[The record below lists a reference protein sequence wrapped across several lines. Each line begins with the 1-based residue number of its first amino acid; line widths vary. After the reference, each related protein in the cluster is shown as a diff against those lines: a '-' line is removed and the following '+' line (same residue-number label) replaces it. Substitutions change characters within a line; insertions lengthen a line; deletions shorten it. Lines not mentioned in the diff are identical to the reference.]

1 MSNIKSDSQ
10 NKVGRSFTYRKKLK
24 KYENYFLYKG
34 RVEQRID
41 LLQKKID
48 NDNKK
53 IKDINLN
60 IKNDNILYK
69 KYERELLSLE
79 RSMNEMFSL
88 YGIKR
93 SDYQIMNYSDNSD
106 DSNELFSKICE
117 KYNSMEKIKM
127 YMHNLELTIKDS
139 FNNREKLNKHT
150 QKLKKRISLLEYYLH
165 YLYSVYDYMKLY
177 TKSNNTKKKV
187 RK

>member
-1 MSNIKSDSQ
+1 MSNIKSDSK
-10 NKVGRSFTYRKKLK
+10 NKAGHSFTYRKKLK
-24 KYENYFLYKG
+24 KYENYFLYKE
-34 RVEQRID
+34 RVEHRID
-41 LLQKKID
+41 LLQEKID

-93 SDYQIMNYSDNSD
+93 SDYQIMNNSDNSD
-106 DSNELFSKICE
+106 DNNELFSKICE
-117 KYNSMEKIKM
+117 IYKIIEKTKM
-127 YMHNLELTIKDS
+127 YMHNLELTIKNS
-139 FNNREKLNKHT
+139 FNNKEEINKNT

-165 YLYSVYDYMKLY
+165 YLYSEYDYMKLY
-177 TKSNNTKKKV
+177 IRSNNTKKKV